1 MNVLHDAAVINASD
15 TAVVIDSTADLPDY
29 AERFD
34 NLRMVPLTVRF
45 GDEPDL
51 RDHIDLDADAF
62 YSRLAL
68 SSEPPRTS
76 APAPQ
81 AFADTYRQLLDGP
94 YRHVVSV
101 HISGKLSATVQS
113 ARLGAE
119 GLGGAVTV
127 VDAQSA
133 SAGTALCALGVE
145 ALLARG
151 TTVEEVVAYGERFGQ
166 TAHCIFSVE
175 TLDYLQRGG
184 RIGRAQALV
193 GGLLGVRPILGLV
206 DGEVV
211 ALARVRGMSK
221 VLRALVDQFEAG
233 APADVPVRVAIAH
246 AQAPE
251 QAAALAQ
258 AVRDARPR
266 AAIELLVPL
275 GPVIGTYGGPGTIGL
290 LWIAEPGTGAQAPA
304 A

>member
-1 MNVLHDAAVINASD
+1 VLHDAAVLTAAD

-29 AERFD
+29 ADRFA

-51 RDHIDLDADAF
+51 RDHVDLDADAF
-62 YSRLAL
+62 YARLAL
-68 SSEPPRTS
+68 ASEPPRTS

-81 AFADTYRQLLDGP
+81 AFSDCYEGLLGGV
-94 YRHVVSV
+94 YTHVVSV

-113 ARLGAE
+113 ARLAAE
-119 GLGGAVTV
+119 RFGDAVTV
-127 VDAQSA
+127 IDTGSA
-133 SAGTALCALGVE
+133 SAGTALAALGVE
-145 ALLARG
+145 QLLARG
-151 TTVEEVVAYGERFGQ
+151 TTVAEIVAYGERF
-166 TAHCIFSVE
+166 ARDARCIFSVE

-211 ALARVRGMSK
+211 AIARVRGAAR
-221 VLRALVDQFEAG
+221 VLSSMLDQFDEQSSSEG
-233 APADVPVRVAIAH
+233 LLRVAIAH

-251 QAAALAQ
+251 QAETLAA
-258 AVRDARPR
+258 AVRERRPN
-266 AAIELLVPL
+266 AVIELIVPL

-290 LWIAEPGTGAQAPA
+290 LWVAEPGAVAQAPTG
-304 A
+304 

>member
-1 MNVLHDAAVINASD
+1 VLHDAAVPTATD

-29 AERFD
+29 ADRFA

-62 YSRLAL
+62 YARLAL

-81 AFADTYRQLLDGP
+81 AFSDCYRSLLDGG
-94 YRHVVSV
+94 YAHVVSV
-101 HISGKLSATVQS
+101 HISGRLSATVQS
-113 ARLGAE
+113 ARLAAE
-119 GLGGAVTV
+119 AFGDAVTV
-127 VDAQSA
+127 IDTGSA
-133 SAGTALCALGVE
+133 SAGTALAALGVE
-145 ALLARG
+145 ALLERG
-151 TTVEEVVAYGERFGQ
+151 ATVAEVVAYGARFARD
-166 TAHCIFSVE
+166 AHCIFSVE

-211 ALARVRGMSK
+211 AIARVRGAAR
-221 VLRALVDQFEAG
+221 VLRAMLDQLELHSSPDDAL
-233 APADVPVRVAIAH
+233 RVAIAH

-251 QAAALAQ
+251 QAEAIAT
-258 AVRDARPR
+258 AVAELRPR
-266 AAIELLVPL
+266 ATIELVVPL
-275 GPVIGTYGGPGTIGL
+275 GPVIGTYGGPGTLGL
-290 LWIAEPGTGAQAPA
+290 LWVGEPGAAPA
-304 A
+304 PTA

>member
-1 MNVLHDAAVINASD
+1 MSAGQGVLHDAGVISAHD

-29 AERFD
+29 ADRFA

-51 RDHIDLDADAF
+51 RDHVDLDADAF
-62 YSRLAL
+62 YTRLAL

-81 AFADTYRQLLDGP
+81 AFADCYQQLLDGP

-113 ARLGAE
+113 ARLAAE
-119 GLGGAVTV
+119 THRRSGDRDRRAARPRPGPRSAR
-127 VDAQSA
+127 SA
-133 SAGTALCALGVE
+133 SRRCSRRARRSRRSSRTASGSRV
-145 ALLARG
+145 R
-151 TTVEEVVAYGERFGQ
+151 
-166 TAHCIFSVE
+166 AHCLFSVE

-184 RIGRAQALV
+184 RVGRAQALV

-211 ALARVRGMSK
+211 AVARVRGAAR
-221 VLRALVDQFEAG
+221 VLSAMLDQFESDSADDVPAARRDRARAG
-233 APADVPVRVAIAH
+233 ARAGRGARERGTRLRP
-246 AQAPE
+246 
-251 QAAALAQ
+251 LA
-258 AVRDARPR
+258 RSSCWCRS
-266 AAIELLVPL
+266 

-290 LWIAEPGTGAQAPA
+290 LWVAEPGSA
-304 A
+304 

>member
-1 MNVLHDAAVINASD
+1 MINAED

-29 AERFD
+29 AERFA

-51 RDHIDLDADAF
+51 RDHVDLDADAF
-62 YSRLAL
+62 YARLAL
-68 SSEPPRTS
+68 APEPPRTS

-81 AFADTYRQLLDGP
+81 AFADCYEGLLAGG
-94 YRHVVSV
+94 YEHVVSV
-101 HISGKLSATVQS
+101 HISGSLSATVQS
-113 ARLGAE
+113 ARLAAE
-119 GLGGAVTV
+119 PLGDRVTV
-127 VDAQSA
+127 IDARTA

-151 TTVEEVVAYGERFGQ
+151 TTVAEVVDYGERF
-166 TAHCIFSVE
+166 AREVHCNFSVE

-206 DGEVV
+206 DGDVV
-211 ALARVRGMSK
+211 AVARVRGTSK
-221 VLRALVDQFEAG
+221 VLATMLDQFEQG
-233 APADVPVRVAIAH
+233 SPVDGPIRVAIAH

-251 QAAALAQ
+251 QAATLAREIRGLRPQ
-258 AVRDARPR
+258 AQ
-266 AAIELLVPL
+266 IELVVPL

-290 LWIAEPGTGAQAPA
+290 VWVAGPAGSAPA
-304 A
+304 TAT

>member
-1 MNVLHDAAVINASD
+1 VRQLSISAQD

-29 AERFD
+29 AERFA

-51 RDHIDLDADAF
+51 RDHVDLDADAF
-62 YSRLAL
+62 YARLAL
-68 SSEPPRTS
+68 ASEPPKTS

-81 AFADTYRQLLDGP
+81 AFADCYEQLLDGP
-94 YRHVVSV
+94 YEHVVSV
-101 HISGKLSATVQS
+101 HISGSLSATVQS
-113 ARLGAE
+113 ARLAAAP
-119 GLGGAVTV
+119 LGERVTV
-127 VDAQSA
+127 IDARSA

-145 ALLARG
+145 GLLARG
-151 TTVEEVVAYGERFGQ
+151 TTVAEVVAYGERFAQGV
-166 TAHCIFSVE
+166 HCSFSVE

-211 ALARVRGMSK
+211 AVARVRGAAK
-221 VLRALVDQFEAG
+221 VLASMLDCFVDETTG
-233 APADVPVRVAIAH
+233 DGPIRVAIAH

-251 QAAALAQ
+251 QAAALARE
-258 AVRDARPR
+258 VTRARPQ
-266 AAIELLVPL
+266 AQIELVVPL
-275 GPVIGTYGGPGTIGL
+275 GPVVGTYGGPGTLGL
-290 LWIAEPGTGAQAPA
+290 VWVTGPAGVAPA
-304 A
+304 IAG

>member
-1 MNVLHDAAVINASD
+1 VINATD

-29 AERFD
+29 AERFP

-62 YSRLAL
+62 YARLAL
-68 SSEPPRTS
+68 ASEPPRTS
-76 APAPQ
+76 APPPQ
-81 AFADTYRQLLDGP
+81 AFADCYAELLAGD

-101 HISGKLSATVQS
+101 HISGSLSATVQS
-113 ARLGAE
+113 ARMAAAPLGE
-119 GLGGAVTV
+119 QVTV
-127 VDAQSA
+127 IDARTA

-145 ALLARG
+145 TLLTAG
-151 TTVEEVVAYGERFGQ
+151 TTVAEVVAYGEHFAREV
-166 TAHCIFSVE
+166 HLNFSVE

-211 ALARVRGMSK
+211 PTARVRGAAR
-221 VLRALVDQFEAG
+221 VLAAMLEQFEQET
-233 APADVPVRVAIAH
+233 PADGPIRVAIAH

-251 QAAALAQ
+251 QAATLAAEVGRLRPQ
-258 AVRDARPR
+258 AR
-266 AAIELLVPL
+266 IELIVPL
-275 GPVIGTYGGPGTIGL
+275 GPAIGTYGGPGTIGL
-290 LWIAEPGTGAQAPA
+290 VWIAEPAIVA
-304 A
+304 

>member
-1 MNVLHDAAVINASD
+1 MSAGKGVLHDAGVISAND

-29 AERFD
+29 ADRFA

-45 GDEPDL
+45 GDEQDL
-51 RDHIDLDADAF
+51 RDHVDLDADAF
-62 YSRLAL
+62 YTRLAL

-81 AFADTYRQLLDGP
+81 AFADCYQELLAGP

-113 ARLGAE
+113 ARLAAE
-119 GLGGAVTV
+119 THGGAVTV
-127 VDAQSA
+127 IDGGSA

-145 ALLARG
+145 ALLAKG
-151 TTVEEVVAYGERFGQ
+151 TTVEEVVAYGERFAR
-166 TAHCIFSVE
+166 TAHCLFSVE

-184 RIGRAQALV
+184 RVGRAQALV

-211 ALARVRGMSK
+211 AVARVRGAAR
-221 VLRALVDQFEAG
+221 VLSALVDQFESDSAD
-233 APADVPVRVAIAH
+233 DVPLRVAIAH

-251 QAAALAQ
+251 QAEALAS
-258 AVRDARPR
+258 AVRSLRPL

-290 LWIAEPGTGAQAPA
+290 LWVAEPGSA
-304 A
+304 

>member
-1 MNVLHDAAVINASD
+1 MINATD

-29 AERFD
+29 AERFA

-45 GDEPDL
+45 GDEADL
-51 RDHIDLDADAF
+51 RDHVDLDADAF
-62 YSRLAL
+62 YARLAL
-68 SSEPPRTS
+68 AAQPPRTS

-81 AFADTYRQLLDGP
+81 AFADCYEQLLDGP
-94 YRHVVSV
+94 YEHVVSV
-101 HISGKLSATVQS
+101 HISGSLSATVQS
-113 ARLGAE
+113 ARLAAE
-119 GLGGAVTV
+119 PLGGRVTV
-127 VDAQSA
+127 IDARAA

-151 TTVEEVVAYGERFGQ
+151 TTVDEIVAYGERF
-166 TAHCIFSVE
+166 ARDVHCSFSVE

-211 ALARVRGMSK
+211 AVARVRGASR
-221 VLRALVDQFEAG
+221 VLAAMLEQFEQET
-233 APADVPVRVAIAH
+233 PADGPVRVAIAH
-246 AQAPE
+246 AQAPD
-251 QAAALAQ
+251 QAATLAREIRGLRPQ
-258 AVRDARPR
+258 AV
-266 AAIELLVPL
+266 IELLVPL

-290 LWIAEPGTGAQAPA
+290 VWVAEPAIA
-304 A
+304 AR

>member
-1 MNVLHDAAVINASD
+1 VITAND

-29 AERFD
+29 AERFA

-51 RDHIDLDADAF
+51 RDHVDLDADAF
-62 YSRLAL
+62 YARLAL
-68 SSEPPRTS
+68 ASEPPRTS

-81 AFADTYRQLLDGP
+81 AFADCYEQLLDGQ
-94 YRHVVSV
+94 YSHVVSV
-101 HISGKLSATVQS
+101 HISGSLSATVQS
-113 ARLGAE
+113 ARVAAGPLGDR
-119 GLGGAVTV
+119 VTV
-127 VDAQSA
+127 IDARTA

-145 ALLARG
+145 GLLAAG
-151 TTVEEVVAYGERFGQ
+151 TTVEEIVAYGEQFAQGV
-166 TAHCIFSVE
+166 HCNFSVE

-211 ALARVRGMSK
+211 AIARVRGAAR
-221 VLRALVDQFEAG
+221 VLSTMIDRFVEETA
-233 APADVPVRVAIAH
+233 ADGPVRVAIAH

-251 QAAALAQ
+251 QATALADEIARVRPQ
-258 AVRDARPR
+258 AQV
-266 AAIELLVPL
+266 ELVVPL
-275 GPVIGTYGGPGTIGL
+275 GPVIGTYGGPGTLGL
-290 LWIAEPGTGAQAPA
+290 VWVTGPAAAAPA
-304 A
+304 TAS